1 MRTLSTLLLLAAASA
16 AAAAQAESPSRGE
29 FLAGAC
35 NACHGAEGRGSPPL
49 PPLQGRDD
57 LRQQLQA
64 WKGSDEATDGVRG
77 TAHLMIRFARG
88 LSDAD
93 IDALATFYARQEAP

>member
-1 MRTLSTLLLLAAASA
+1 MRTLSSLLLLLAATS
-16 AAAAQAESPSRGE
+16 AAAQAESPSRGE

-49 PPLQGRDD
+49 APLQGRDD

-64 WKGSDEATDGVRG
+64 WKGSDAATDGVRG

-93 IDALATFYARQEAP
+93 MDALAAFYARQEAP

>member
-1 MRTLSTLLLLAAASA
+1 MRTLSSLLLLAAASA
-16 AAAAQAESPSRGE
+16 AAEVESPSRGE

-49 PPLQGRDD
+49 PPLQGRDN

-77 TAHLMIRFARG
+77 SAHLMVRFARG

-93 IDALATFYARQEAP
+93 IDALAAFYAQDAGDAP